1 MSALGDAEY
10 LQQMY
15 FQNIASAACITVYTY
30 ELVITI
36 DQQVRFFVHRRFSA
50 AVVLYTSM
58 HVSAMIFLLSW
69 LFGWVLQ
76 DCHSVFIGNLLM
88 LIMDAV
94 LRLVFGVVSGFRVY
108 AINGRKLLLPFVI
121 AVLYVPDIVEWTWQA
136 SLQTYTKD
144 PVIGCVI
151 SYNLSKDVEDK
162 LTTFTQTC
170 IIVSEL
176 LVVVAIWRVTYGI
189 RKVTM
194 VAQSRLTV
202 TTLLIRDGS
211 MYFVALVICSLLDI
225 IVVYRTFFP
234 WIGSITTTITTILI
248 SRMFLNL
255 SSVYYPSTELMP
267 ATATRHPTDTMDFGS
282 SERPMD
288 AFSTDAEILSDV
300 VLDGGIGTDGYVLE
314 LHGMTSSGK
323 SYGPSESNET
333 GQLESVA

>member
-121 AVLYVPDIVEWTWQA
+121 AVLYVPDIVEWT
-136 SLQTYTKD
+136 
-144 PVIGCVI
+144 
-151 SYNLSKDVEDK
+151 
-162 LTTFTQTC
+162 TC

-211 MYFVALVICSLLDI
+211 MYFVTTAQ
-225 IVVYRTFFP
+225 FFP